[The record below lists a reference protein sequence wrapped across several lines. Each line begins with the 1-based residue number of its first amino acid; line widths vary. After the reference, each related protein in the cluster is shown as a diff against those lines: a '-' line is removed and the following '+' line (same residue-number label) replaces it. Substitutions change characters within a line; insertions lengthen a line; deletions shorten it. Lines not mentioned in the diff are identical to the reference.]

1 MATRALLSQDSHGT
15 LPLGE
20 DTCQALSDKHPPA
33 EETTAEAL
41 FRGSFDPP
49 PSEIS
54 DRTTADGI
62 RSHALHTHGA
72 AGQPGRGE
80 EERLKPR

>member
-20 DTCQALSDKHPPA
+20 DKHPPA

-41 FRGSFDPP
+41 FQGSYDPL

-80 EERLKPR
+80 EERLMPR